1 MVVNGGIQMAKIKK
15 IMPTVSEATRIKN
28 AGDDKTRVI
37 FSTRL
42 EQLLIDNNL
51 TQQEFS
57 KKIDS
62 STGAVST
69 YINALKCPSIST
81 LQRISKEFNIS
92 ADYLLGLT
100 DTPTLDENI
109 QMISKYTGLSQR
121 TIEYLK
127 KLKSGETTDKQL
139 HTQLN
144 IKKLYALNNIIVYD
158 SKYDFLDLIGD
169 YLYAVPVSRSDLVET
184 IELSSRMSNNN
195 KGTKSDYV
203 QKTPINYIYDFGEN
217 DLLPIFDIISEREIY
232 DSFLVRLNNNL
243 TKLGEKIRNK
253 NKDKIDKL
261 LQQYIE
267 KEYSK
272 DDIEYMDKL
281 LD

>member
-1 MVVNGGIQMAKIKK
+1 MAKSKK
-15 IMPTVSEATRIKN
+15 NMPTVSEAKRIKN
-28 AGDDKTRVI
+28 AGGDKTRI
-37 FSTRL
+37 TFSTRL

-57 KKIDS
+57 EKIGI
-62 STGAVST
+62 STGAVSS
-69 YINALKCPSIST
+69 YINALKIPSILI
-81 LQRISKEFNIS
+81 LQMISKEFNIS
-92 ADYLLGLT
+92 ADYLLGIT
-100 DTPTLDENI
+100 DIPTLDENI

-121 TIEYLK
+121 AIEYLK
-127 KLKSGETTDKQL
+127 KLKTGETTDKQL

-184 IELSSRMSNNN
+184 IELSLRMSNNHN
-195 KGTKSDYV
+195 GTKSDYA

-243 TKLGEKIRNK
+243 AKLGEKIRNK

-272 DDIEYMDKL
+272 DDIEYMDEL
-281 LD
+281 LG

>member
-1 MVVNGGIQMAKIKK
+1 MAKSKK

-127 KLKSGETTDKQL
+127 KLKSGETTV
-139 HTQLN
+139 TQHFYIL
-144 IKKLYALNNIIVYD
+144 IRQHLFHQSISTYFMYSAHRTFSDIV
-158 SKYDFLDLIGD
+158 LIFH
-169 YLYAVPVSRSDLVET
+169 PR
-184 IELSSRMSNNN
+184 
-195 KGTKSDYV
+195 
-203 QKTPINYIYDFGEN
+203 
-217 DLLPIFDIISEREIY
+217 
-232 DSFLVRLNNNL
+232 
-243 TKLGEKIRNK
+243 
-253 NKDKIDKL
+253 
-261 LQQYIE
+261 
-267 KEYSK
+267 KEA
-272 DDIEYMDKL
+272 
-281 LD
+281 